1 MRSVQHD
8 NRIKNYQINPI
19 TENNN
24 LNRDC
29 SCIMDYLQKQPIFKN
44 FYDSKKKFLLMDK

>member
-29 SCIMDYLQKQPIFKN
+29 SCIMVISNTTIFTKTTN
-44 FYDSKKKFLLMDK
+44 F